1 MNFIQV
7 IQRRGKLLWYVE
19 GSMVHV
25 IGYTRQMI
33 RHGIAQKPFLNP
45 LARLAGHFPELH
57 IAAIWLVIT
66 FYIRFAPNL
75 VSRLN

>member
-1 MNFIQV
+1 M
-7 IQRRGKLLWYVE
+7 
-19 GSMVHV
+19 
-25 IGYTRQMI
+25 
-33 RHGIAQKPFLNP
+33 
-45 LARLAGHFPELH
+45 ARLAGHFPELH